1 MRQESPIKL
10 HFCFSTEL
18 PKGHRVSDHEHEAL
32 EIVYYLRGSGET
44 RLGKREFAF
53 SQNHFTVI
61 PAGTSHDERVHEPIR
76 TVCLGLGGSGLEK
89 YLGCHADPGGDL
101 RRVLEKMLSESRDRK
116 PGFESILQGLAL
128 QAAGHIERNAA
139 GEKTARGKTQ
149 IVDKALAIIRE
160 TGGRVKVRE
169 LADDLFVSED
179 YLSHLIRSR
188 TKHSPIRHII
198 AERMERAKTALS
210 HSTKPLAEIAENCGF
225 ESVHYFSRLFKKTT
239 GQTPAAFRHSKKVT

>member
-1 MRQESPIKL
+1 MKL
-10 HFCFSTEL
+10 HFCFSTDL
-18 PKGHRVSDHEHEAL
+18 PEGFRVSDHEHEAL
-32 EIVYYLRGSGET
+32 EIVYYLRGSGQT
-44 RLGKREFAF
+44 RLGKNEFAF

-61 PAGTSHDERVHEPIR
+61 PAGTRHDERIERPVR
-76 TVCLGLGGSGLEK
+76 TVCLGLGESGLEK
-89 YLGCHADPGGDL
+89 YPGCHADAGGDL
-101 RRVLEKMLSESRDRK
+101 RRVLEKMLAESRDRK
-116 PGFESILQGLAL
+116 PGFQAILHGLAF
-128 QAAGHIERNAA
+128 QAAGLIERNAA
-139 GEKTARGKTQ
+139 GEKNARGKTE

-198 AERMERAKTALS
+198 AERMERAKTALR
-210 HSTKPLAEIAENCGF
+210 HSPKPLAEIAETCGF

-239 GQTPAAFRHSKKVT
+239 GQTPAAFRHSKKVTEKADL

>member
-1 MRQESPIKL
+1 MKL
-10 HFCFSTEL
+10 HFCFSTDL
-18 PKGHRVSDHEHEAL
+18 PEEFHVSDHEHEAL
-32 EIVYYLRGSGET
+32 EIVYYLSGNGQT
-44 RLGKREFAF
+44 RLGKREFVF

-61 PAGTSHDERVHEPIR
+61 PAGTPHDERVKSSVR
-76 TVCLGLGGSGLEK
+76 TVCLGLGESGLEK
-89 YLGCHADPGGDL
+89 FSGCHRDADGDL
-101 RRVLEKMLSESRDRK
+101 RRILEKMLAESRERK
-116 PGFESILQGLAL
+116 PGFESILQGLAF
-128 QAAGHIERNAA
+128 QAAGLIERNAA
-139 GEKTARGKTQ
+139 GEKNARGKTE

-198 AERMERAKTALS
+198 ATRMERAKTALR
-210 HSTKPLAEIAENCGF
+210 HSPKPLAEIAEACGF

-239 GQTPAAFRHSKKVT
+239 GQTPAAFRNSKKVT

>member
-1 MRQESPIKL
+1 MKL
-10 HFCFSTEL
+10 QFCFSTDL
-18 PKGHRVSDHEHEAL
+18 PEGFHVSDHEHQAL
-32 EIVYYLRGSGET
+32 EIVYYLSGSGLT
-44 RLGKREFAF
+44 RLGKREYGF

-61 PAGTSHDERVHEPIR
+61 PAGTRHDERVKSPVR
-76 TVCLGLGGSGLEK
+76 TVCLGLGESGLEK
-89 YLGCHADPGGDL
+89 FSGCHADAGGGL
-101 RRVLEKMLSESRDRK
+101 RRVLEKILSESRERK
-116 PGFESILQGLAL
+116 PGFGSILQGLAF
-128 QAAGHIERNAA
+128 QAAGLVERNAD
-139 GEKTARGKTQ
+139 GNKNPRGKIQ
-149 IVDKALAIIRE
+149 IVDKAMAIIRE

-210 HSTKPLAEIAENCGF
+210 HSPKPLAEIAEACGF
-225 ESVHYFSRLFKKTT
+225 ESAHYFSRLFKKTT